1 MLQNIQLEES
11 YPRNKKENENL
22 LHSYQEQYKQLEGTM
37 RSMTK
42 NYWL

>member
-1 MLQNIQLEES
+1 MQLEKS
-11 YPRNKKENENL
+11 YPRNKKENGNSSY
-22 LHSYQEQYKQLEGTM
+22 SYQEQYKQLEEAM